1 MATIVMFNGESAH
14 NVIRDRVALDAK
26 LFEARGHE
34 VMVIDLSNLQSL
46 RVPRQIDLFIGYQG
60 WGRDIKL
67 GDGSLLVERF
77 GCPYAVMLGDHPI
90 QHAARIEELPG
101 NTVLF
106 VASREHR
113 TFLEQALQVQLDIRL
128 FTSTV
133 SASAPL
139 PAVERD
145 LPVLMVG
152 QAMAPDDF
160 LAGHKM
166 PEQVRQIIDECLE
179 RAARNP
185 HADPVADYMNSGYSR
200 VLDLVGAP
208 ASAIQVGRL
217 VDLAARYQYRW
228 SYVQELR
235 KLPVTFVGESWVA
248 MKRQS
253 GDAFNALPSLPYEEL
268 PGLYARAQIGLNLFA
283 PYFDFHERLL
293 DMMVQSAVA
302 ATAKTSWLSELFDF
316 GTELLALPDSPAD
329 VAGWLDDA
337 LSDQQRLAQIGA
349 RGRAKVQADF
359 NDETRIDRLLEL
371 VDEAAPPAVWA
382 HG

>member
-1 MATIVMFNGESAH
+1 MFNGESAH
-14 NVIRDRVALDAK
+14 NVIRDRVTLDAK
-26 LFEARGHE
+26 LLEARGHD

-90 QHAARIEELPG
+90 QHAVRIEELPG
-101 NTVLF
+101 NAVLF

-113 TFLEQALQVQLDIRL
+113 TFLQEVLQVSFETRL

-133 SASAPL
+133 SAAAPL

-152 QAMAPDDF
+152 QAMAPEAF

-166 PEQVRQIIDECLE
+166 PQQVRRIIDESLE

-185 HADPVADYMNSGYSR
+185 HADPVADYMNSGYQR
-200 VLDLVGAP
+200 VLELVGTP
-208 ASAIQVGRL
+208 ATAIQVGRL
-217 VDLAARYQYRW
+217 VDLATRYQFRW

-235 KLPVTFVGESWVA
+235 KLPVTFVGGSWAA
-248 MKRQS
+248 MDREP
-253 GDAFNALPSLPYEEL
+253 GDAFKTLPSLQYGDL
-268 PGLYARAQIGLNLFA
+268 PGLYARAQIGLNIFA
-283 PYFDFHERLL
+283 PYFDFHERIL
-293 DMMVQSAVA
+293 DMMVQGTAA
-302 ATAKTSWLSELFDF
+302 ATAKTAWLSELFDF

-329 VAGWLDDA
+329 VAGWLEDA
-337 LSDQQRLAQIGA
+337 LSDPQRLSEIGE
-349 RGRAKVQADF
+349 RGRARVQADF
-359 NDETRIDRLLEL
+359 HDETRIDRLLEL
-371 VDEAAPPAVWA
+371 LDDGAPAAVRAR
-382 HG
+382 G

>member
-1 MATIVMFNGESAH
+1 MFNGDSAH

-26 LFEARGHE
+26 LLEARGHD
-34 VMVIDLSNLQSL
+34 VMVIDVSRLQAL
-46 RVPRQIDLFIGYQG
+46 RVPRHIDLFVGYQG
-60 WGRDIKL
+60 WGRNIKL

-77 GCPYAVMLGDHPI
+77 GCPYAVLLGDHPI
-90 QHAARIEELPG
+90 QHAARILELPR

-106 VASREHR
+106 VSSCSHQ
-113 TFLEQALQVQLDIRL
+113 TFLQQTLKVPFDVRL

-133 SASAPL
+133 SANAPL

-145 LPVLMVG
+145 LPVLVVG
-152 QAMAPDDF
+152 QAMAPDVY
-160 LAGHKM
+160 LAGYEM
-166 PEQVRQIIDECLE
+166 PKPVRRIIYEHLEQ
-179 RAARNP
+179 AASNP
-185 HADPVADYMNSGYSR
+185 HADPVADYMASGYQR
-200 VLDLVGAP
+200 VLRHVATP
-208 ASAIQVGRL
+208 AMAIQVGRF
-217 VDLAARYQYRW
+217 VDLAARYQFRW

-235 KLPVTFVGESWVA
+235 KLPVTFVGDSWAA
-248 MKRQS
+248 MERQP
-253 GDAFNALPSLPYEEL
+253 GDAFNALPSLPYVEL

-329 VAGWLDDA
+329 IAGWLDDA
-337 LSDQQRLAQIGA
+337 LSDPQRLAQIGA

-371 VDEAAPPAVWA
+371 VDDGAPAAVRA

>member
-1 MATIVMFNGESAH
+1 MATIVMFNGDSAH

-26 LFEARGHE
+26 LFEARGHD

-90 QHAARIEELPG
+90 QHAARIEQLPS

-113 TFLEQALQVQLDIRL
+113 TFLQDVLQVPFDIRL

-133 SASAPL
+133 SASTPL
-139 PAVERD
+139 PVMERD

-152 QAMAPDDF
+152 QAMAPEAF

-166 PEQVRQIIDECLE
+166 PEQVRRIIDECLE

-185 HADPVADYMNSGYSR
+185 HADPVADYMKSGYQR
-200 VLDLVGAP
+200 VLELVGTP
-208 ASAIQVGRL
+208 ATAIQVGRL
-217 VDLAARYQYRW
+217 VDLAARYQFRW
-228 SYVQELR
+228 SYVRELR
-235 KLPVTFVGESWVA
+235 KLPVTFVGDSWAA
-248 MKRQS
+248 MDRQS
-253 GDAFNALPSLPYEEL
+253 GDAFKALPSVPYRDL

-283 PYFDFHERLL
+283 PYFDFHERVQ
-293 DMMVQSAVA
+293 DMMVQAVA
-302 ATAKTSWLSELFDF
+302 AATPKTDWLAELFDF
-316 GTELLALPDSPAD
+316 GTELLALPESPAGI
-329 VAGWLDDA
+329 AGWLDDA
-337 LSDQQRLAQIGA
+337 LSDPQRLSQIGA
-349 RGRAKVQADF
+349 RGREKVQTDF
-359 NDETRIDRLLEL
+359 HDDTRIDRLLEL
-371 VDEAAPPAVWA
+371 VDEGAPAAVRA